1 MKINFIGGLKTVMS
15 NRDSMHNYFGWP
27 TSTRL
32 KNGKIAVG
40 ASGFRLGHVC
50 PFGKSII
57 SYSED
62 EGETFTAPAPVIDTV
77 LDDRD
82 AGLCPFG
89 ESGLIFTS
97 FNNSVEFQRKSNERP
112 DAATKAYI
120 NAYLD
125 TVSKKAE
132 AEALGITYRI
142 SYDNGVSFGKIM
154 KSPITSPHG
163 PMELKDGSI
172 LWVGTSYKNGY
183 DIVAYRM
190 DTVNGKMEYVGE
202 VDTSNIKAL
211 GRTPCEPHAIELD
224 DGKIICHIRAQSYGA
239 VNVFTLYQTES
250 SDGGKTWTEP
260 KQIIGDLEGAPSHI
274 LKHSSGV
281 LIATYGHRE
290 PPYGIKVTFSHDGG
304 ESWSESSYLYDQ
316 GATHDLGYP
325 STVELTD
332 GSLLTVFYSKS
343 DVNAPCMIFGQ
354 KWRFED

>member
-1 MKINFIGGLKTVMS
+1 MKRTFHLQIDDPVVISQGKAGDNAWGHTQFPFLYRATDGNIIAKWEYTVDDIKYAGTSLSAKSNDGGKSWTEVKEGDTV
-15 NRDSMHNYFGWP
+15 RGLSMP
-27 TSTRL
+27 
-32 KNGKIAVG
+32 NGK
-40 ASGFRLGHVC
+40 
-50 PFGKSII
+50 
-57 SYSED
+57 
-62 EGETFTAPAPVIDTV
+62 
-77 LDDRD
+77 
-82 AGLCPFG
+82 
-89 ESGLIFTS
+89 
-97 FNNSVEFQRKSNERP
+97 
-112 DAATKAYI
+112 
-120 NAYLD
+120 
-125 TVSKKAE
+125 
-132 AEALGITYRI
+132 
-142 SYDNGVSFGKIM
+142 
-154 KSPITSPHG
+154 
-163 PMELKDGSI
+163 EL
-172 LWVGTSYKNGY
+172 
-183 DIVAYRM
+183 
-190 DTVNGKMEYVGE
+190 VGE

-224 DGKIICHIRAQSYGA
+224 DGQIICHIRAQIYGA
-239 VNVFTLYQTES
+239 AKVLTLYQTES

-316 GATHDLGYP
+316 GATGDLGYP